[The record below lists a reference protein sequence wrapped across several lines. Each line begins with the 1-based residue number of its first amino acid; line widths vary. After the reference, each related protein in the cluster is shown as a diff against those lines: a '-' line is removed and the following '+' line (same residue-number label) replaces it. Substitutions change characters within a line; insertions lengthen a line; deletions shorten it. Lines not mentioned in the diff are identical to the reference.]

1 MSSGID
7 PGQSAGPRGTAAA
20 LREDLEHERIEELHG
35 GAPTRDF
42 KFSSAFALAF
52 SDISPIVG
60 IYSVFA
66 ISFAL
71 AGPGWFWA
79 LPIVLI
85 GQLLVTGVFGDLV
98 SKWPFQGSVYA
109 WSKELV
115 GPRFG
120 WMTAWAYMWGLT
132 LTLSVLGLAAAQ
144 YLLAALNVTSFGKE
158 AVAAVSLGV
167 ILLATSANMIGGK
180 TLKRLLYITLT
191 CELVASVGIGTVL
204 LFFHRTNSFSVLFHG
219 AASGHAPP
227 LLLGPFLGAIAFV
240 GYSFVGFEAAGSI
253 AEEVEESRKVLP
265 KAMVLSLAVA
275 GALVIYACLGIG
287 LSIPNIG
294 SVLSG
299 QVADPITSTL
309 ETRLGSAAG
318 RVVLV
323 VLTIGFTASLIAV
336 QAAVSRAIWAAA
348 RDRVLPAADALGSL
362 SGRHRMPRHAIALT
376 VCISAPLP
384 FISFSKIYTLLLS
397 FSTAGFYI
405 SYAMPVVALAVMRL
419 RKRWVPGPVSMGR
432 WGGPVTFIAA
442 VWIVFETVNVAWPRD
457 FNPQWWLN
465 WGLIIM
471 TVVLGTIG
479 LVMCNRIFRGGRRTL
494 GAGATS
500 SGETTAGVDLQGE
513 A

>member
-7 PGQSAGPRGTAAA
+7 PGRSADPSGTAAA
-20 LREDLEHERIEELHG
+20 LREDLEHERVEELHG

-115 GPRFG
+115 GPRYG

-132 LTLSVLGLAAAQ
+132 LTLSVLSLAAAQ
-144 YLLAALNVTSFGKE
+144 YLLAALNITSFGKE
-158 AVAAVSLGV
+158 ATAAVSLGV
-167 ILLATSANMIGGK
+167 ILLCTTANMLGGNL
-180 TLKRLLYITLT
+180 LKRLLYITLT
-191 CELVASVGIGTVL
+191 CEMVASLGIGFVL
-204 LFFHRTNSFSVLFHG
+204 FFFHRTNSFSTLFHG
-219 AASGHAPP
+219 AGSGPSP
-227 LLLGPFLGAIAFV
+227 SLLLGPFLGAVAFV

-253 AEEVEESRKVLP
+253 AEEVKESRRVLP

-275 GALVIYACLGIG
+275 GCLVIFACLGIS
-287 LSIPNIG
+287 LAIPDIG
-294 SVLSG
+294 AVLSG
-299 QVADPITSTL
+299 KVADPITATL
-309 ETRLGSAAG
+309 ETRLGSAVG
-318 RVVLV
+318 RIILI
-323 VLTIGFTASLIAV
+323 VLTIGFSASLIAV

-348 RDRVLPAADALGSL
+348 RDRVLPAADALGAL

-376 VCISAPLP
+376 VCIAAQLP

-405 SYAMPVVALAVMRL
+405 SYAMPILALVYVRL
-419 RKRWVPGPVSMGR
+419 KKRWVPGPVSMGR
-432 WGGPVTFIAA
+432 WSGPVTIIAA
-442 VWIVFETVNVAWPRD
+442 IWIVFETINVAWPRD

-465 WGLIIM
+465 WGLILM
-471 TVVLGTIG
+471 TAILGVIG
-479 LVMCNRIFRGGRRTL
+479 LVMCTRIFRGRSGRAP
-494 GAGATS
+494 GVAGT
-500 SGETTAGVDLQGE
+500 GEAAAVDLQGE
-513 A
+513 T

>member
-7 PGQSAGPRGTAAA
+7 PGRSDDPSGSAAA
-20 LREDLEHERIEELHG
+20 LQEDIAHERDEELHG
-35 GAPTRDF
+35 GAPSRDF
-42 KFSSAFALAF
+42 RFSSAFALAF

-109 WSKELV
+109 WSRELI

-144 YLLAALNVTSFGKE
+144 YLLAALHVTSFGKE
-158 AVAAVSLGV
+158 GVAAVSLGV
-167 ILLATSANMIGGK
+167 ILLATSANMIGGS

-191 CELVASVGIGTVL
+191 CELVASVGIGTAL

-219 AASGHAPP
+219 AGSGTTPS

-253 AEEVEESRKVLP
+253 AEEVKESRKVLP

-275 GALVIYACLGIG
+275 GVLVIYACLGIS

-294 SVLSG
+294 AVLSG
-299 QVADPITSTL
+299 KVADPITSTL
-309 ETRLGSAAG
+309 ETRLGSGAG
-318 RVVLV
+318 RTLLV

-405 SYAMPVVALAVMRL
+405 SYAMPVLALAYMRL
-419 RKRWVPGPVSMGR
+419 KKRWVPGPVSMGG
-432 WGGPVTFIAA
+432 WSGPVTYIAA
-442 VWIVFETVNVAWPRD
+442 VWIVFETINVAWPRSL
-457 FNPQWWLN
+457 NSQWWLN

-471 TVVLGTIG
+471 TCVLGVIG
-479 LVMCNRIFRGGRRTL
+479 IIMCNRIFRGRARRAS
-494 GAGATS
+494 GVAATA
-500 SGETTAGVDLQGE
+500 EAAAADLQGD

>member
-1 MSSGID
+1 MSSGTD
-7 PGQSAGPRGTAAA
+7 PGQSADPSGAAAA
-20 LREDLEHERIEELHG
+20 LREDLEHERLEEMHG

-132 LTLSVLGLAAAQ
+132 LTLSVLSLAAAQ
-144 YLLAALNVTSFGKE
+144 YLLAALNVTSFSKE

-167 ILLATSANMIGGK
+167 ILLCTTANMLGGNL
-180 TLKRLLYITLT
+180 LKRLLYITLT
-191 CELVASVGIGTVL
+191 CELVASLGIGIVL
-204 LFFHRTNSFSVLFHG
+204 FFFHRTNSFSTLFHG
-219 AASGHAPP
+219 AGTGHSPP
-227 LLLGPFLGAIAFV
+227 LLLGPFLGAVAFV

-253 AEEVEESRKVLP
+253 AEEVAESRKVLP

-275 GALVIYACLGIG
+275 GCLVIFACLGIS

-294 SVLSG
+294 AVLSG

-318 RVVLV
+318 RIVLV
-323 VLTIGFTASLIAV
+323 VLTIGFSASLIAV

-376 VCISAPLP
+376 VCIAAPLP

-405 SYAMPVVALAVMRL
+405 SYAMPILALAYVRL

-471 TVVLGTIG
+471 TVVLGVIG
-479 LVMCNRIFRGGRRTL
+479 LVLCNRIFRRRGTIDAGAA
-494 GAGATS
+494 GAGDGAAVI
-500 SGETTAGVDLQGE
+500 EYQGE
-513 A
+513 R

>member
-1 MSSGID
+1 MSSGTD
-7 PGQSAGPRGTAAA
+7 PGPGADPSGSAVARAQ
-20 LREDLEHERIEELHG
+20 DVQHERVEEQQG
-35 GAPTRDF
+35 GAPSREF

-132 LTLSVLGLAAAQ
+132 LTLSVLSLAAAQ
-144 YLLAALNVTSFGKE
+144 YLLAALNISSFTKE
-158 AVAAVSLGV
+158 ETALVSLGV
-167 ILLATSANMIGGK
+167 ILVCTTANMLGGNV
-180 TLKRLLYITLT
+180 LKRLLYITLT
-191 CELVASVGIGTVL
+191 CELLASGGIGIIL
-204 LFFHRTNSFSVLFHG
+204 FFFHRTNSFSTLLHG
-219 AASGHAPP
+219 AGSGSSPS
-227 LLLGPFLGAIAFV
+227 LLLGPFLGAVAFV

-253 AEEVEESRKVLP
+253 AEEVKESRKVLP
-265 KAMVLSLAVA
+265 KAMILSLAVA
-275 GALVIYACLGIG
+275 GCLVIFACLGIS
-287 LSIPNIG
+287 LSIPDIG
-294 SVLSG
+294 AVLSG
-299 QVADPITSTL
+299 KVADPITSTL

-318 RVVLV
+318 RIVLI
-323 VLTIGFTASLIAV
+323 VLTIGFSASLIAV

-348 RDRVLPAADALGSL
+348 RDRVLPAADSLGAL

-376 VCISAPLP
+376 VCIAAPLP

-405 SYAMPVVALAVMRL
+405 SYAMPILALAFLRL

-432 WGGPVTFIAA
+432 WSGPVTFIAA
-442 VWIVFETVNVAWPRD
+442 IWIVFETINVAWPRD

-471 TVVLGTIG
+471 TAVLGIIG
-479 LVMCNRIFRGGRRTL
+479 VVMCNRIFRRRDGLADGTAER
-494 GAGATS
+494 GTAVEYQ
-500 SGETTAGVDLQGE
+500 GET
-513 A
+513 

>member
-7 PGQSAGPRGTAAA
+7 PGRNAARSGTAAA
-20 LREDLEHERIEELHG
+20 LREDLEHERVEELHG
-35 GAPTRDF
+35 GAPSRDF

-109 WSKELV
+109 WSRELV

-132 LTLSVLGLAAAQ
+132 LTLSVLSLAAAQ
-144 YLLAALNVTSFGKE
+144 YLLAALDVTSFSKE
-158 AVAAVSLGV
+158 ATAAVSLGV
-167 ILLATSANMIGGK
+167 ILLCTTANMLGGNL
-180 TLKRLLYITLT
+180 LKRLLYITLT
-191 CELVASVGIGTVL
+191 CELVASLGIGFVL
-204 LFFHRTNSFSVLFHG
+204 FFFHRTNSFSTLFHG
-219 AASGHAPP
+219 AGTGHSPP
-227 LLLGPFLGAIAFV
+227 LLLGPFLGAVAFV

-253 AEEVEESRKVLP
+253 AEEVRESRRVLP
-265 KAMVLSLAVA
+265 KAMILSLAVA
-275 GALVIYACLGIG
+275 GCLVIFACLGIS

-294 SVLSG
+294 AVLSG
-299 QVADPITSTL
+299 NVADPITSTL
-309 ETRLGSAAG
+309 ETRLGSAVG
-318 RVVLV
+318 RIILV
-323 VLTIGFTASLIAV
+323 VLTIGFSASLIAV

-348 RDRVLPAADALGSL
+348 RDRVLPAADALGAL

-376 VCISAPLP
+376 VCIAAPLP

-405 SYAMPVVALAVMRL
+405 SYAMPILALVYVRL
-419 RKRWVPGPVSMGR
+419 KKRWVPGPVSMGR
-432 WGGPVTFIAA
+432 WSGPVTFIAA

-465 WGLIIM
+465 WGLILM
-471 TVVLGTIG
+471 TAILGVIG
-479 LVMCNRIFRGGRRTL
+479 IVMCTRIFRGRTDRPP
-494 GAGATS
+494 GVAGT
-500 SGETTAGVDLQGE
+500 GEAAAVDLQGE
-513 A
+513 T

>member
-1 MSSGID
+1 M
-7 PGQSAGPRGTAAA
+7 
-20 LREDLEHERIEELHG
+20 LG
-35 GAPTRDF
+35 GN
-42 KFSSAFALAF
+42 L
-52 SDISPIVG
+52 
-60 IYSVFA
+60 
-66 ISFAL
+66 
-71 AGPGWFWA
+71 
-79 LPIVLI
+79 
-85 GQLLVTGVFGDLV
+85 
-98 SKWPFQGSVYA
+98 
-109 WSKELV
+109 
-115 GPRFG
+115 
-120 WMTAWAYMWGLT
+120 
-132 LTLSVLGLAAAQ
+132 
-144 YLLAALNVTSFGKE
+144 
-158 AVAAVSLGV
+158 
-167 ILLATSANMIGGK
+167 
-180 TLKRLLYITLT
+180 LKRLLYITLT
-191 CELVASVGIGTVL
+191 CELVASLGIGIVL
-204 LFFHRTNSFSVLFHG
+204 FFFHRTNSFSTLFHG
-219 AASGHAPP
+219 AGTGHSPP
-227 LLLGPFLGAIAFV
+227 LLLGPFLGAVAFV

-253 AEEVEESRKVLP
+253 AEEVAESRKVLP

-275 GALVIYACLGIG
+275 GCLVIFACLGIS

-294 SVLSG
+294 AVLSG

-318 RVVLV
+318 RIVLI
-323 VLTIGFTASLIAV
+323 VLTIGFSASLIAV

-376 VCISAPLP
+376 VCIAAPLP

-405 SYAMPVVALAVMRL
+405 SYAMPILALAYVRL

-471 TVVLGTIG
+471 SVVLGVIG
-479 LVMCNRIFRGGRRTL
+479 LVLCNRIFRRR
-494 GAGATS
+494 GAIEAGA
-500 SGETTAGVDLQGE
+500 AGGGDGAAAVEYQGE